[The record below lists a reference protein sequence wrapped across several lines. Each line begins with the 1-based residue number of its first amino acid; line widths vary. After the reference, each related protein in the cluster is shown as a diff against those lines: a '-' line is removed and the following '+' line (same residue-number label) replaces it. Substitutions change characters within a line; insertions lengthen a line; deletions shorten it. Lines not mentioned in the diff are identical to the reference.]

1 MSAQDALYEKVDVS
15 DDLSAH
21 LKQKHEE
28 KEQNNESTRK

>member
-21 LKQKHEE
+21 LKQKHE
-28 KEQNNESTRK
+28 RKGTKR